1 MHVNTTVRSSAFDV
15 RFTGDAA
22 NAKAAVRPHRGRG
35 PPMSLLSGGDSEPR
49 PPPRRRTSCT
59 PTCHSE
65 RALTASLRRPALSKR
80 GSDVVQQPPLPGPIT
95 GSFVSRHTLE
105 RCVLFRRYAPSP
117 GFNDTSPWSPGR
129 AGDGHFRGTSARV
142 STAAQCGP
150 GCGGACQHKTRPAAR
165 LTPLVRLRMVT
176 HTGSQISHAW
186 DGQDFKEPSDDVPF

>member
-22 NAKAAVRPHRGRG
+22 NAKAGVRPHRGRG

-49 PPPRRRTSCT
+49 PPPHRRTSCT

-129 AGDGHFRGTSARV
+129 AGDGALSGHISTSV
-142 STAAQCGP
+142 NGGP
-150 GCGGACQHKTRPAAR
+150 MWT
-165 LTPLVRLRMVT
+165 RLRRGMSAQDPAYSPAHPPRAVE
-176 HTGSQISHAW
+176 
-186 DGQDFKEPSDDVPF
+186 DGDPHW